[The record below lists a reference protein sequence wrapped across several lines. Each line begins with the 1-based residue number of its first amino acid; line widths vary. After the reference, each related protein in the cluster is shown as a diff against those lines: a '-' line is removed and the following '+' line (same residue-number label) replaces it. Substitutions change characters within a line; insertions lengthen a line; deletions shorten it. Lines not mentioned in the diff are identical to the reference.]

1 MTTTEEKLGENWD
14 EVNLETLS
22 EWLQISSLLIETLNI
37 AIKYYRNIMRK
48 NVLFGLICSTASGSI
63 SVTQLNSDY
72 QKLALSILFTT
83 MSFSIAISTGLVKI
97 YQVQERLEEFIQLK
111 QEWISFSVN
120 ITSEIQL
127 PKKER
132 IDALKLIR
140 EYKNKY
146 LDLLKRDI
154 DVPTFIKSEALKNL
168 YDDKGKYLNHSKRY
182 YELKK
187 KILYGEENTNE
198 GKKRVMQEQQ
208 QENQYQYQN
217 NCCYDFLRYIY
228 NLITNNNDMYDGRK
242 TSLSNIILTIVLD
255 EEENERDIKMSEI
268 HKSIKKKR
276 DDIKNEKKLDRVIDN
291 NKEIVLE
298 LDIEA
303 PLSTDT
309 NINEDKES
317 MIFLS

>member
-14 EVNLETLS
+14 EINLETLS

-187 KILYGEENTNE
+187 KILYGEENTTE
-198 GKKRVMQEQQ
+198 VKKRVMQEQP
-208 QENQYQYQN
+208 ENQYQYQNQYQN

-255 EEENERDIKMSEI
+255 EEENERDIKMSEM

-276 DDIKNEKKLDRVIDN
+276 DDLTTIEKDKKIDGLS
-291 NKEIVLE
+291 V
-298 LDIEA
+298 DIEA
-303 PLSTDT
+303 PLSTYT

>member
-198 GKKRVMQEQQ
+198 VKKRVMQEQE
-208 QENQYQYQN
+208 ENQYQYQN

-268 HKSIKKKR
+268 HKSIKKK
-276 DDIKNEKKLDRVIDN
+276 KEKKIDG
-291 NKEIVLE
+291 LSA
-298 LDIEA
+298 DIEA